1 MSDSFYSFSE
11 PFNRGID
18 FYQAD
23 AADVTIDINVSSSLT
38 ITSYKISFASI
49 SIDSNSN
56 LVSNSHKIAYAS
68 ANLAIDGATVVIA
81 TERQDGSVVITAEV
95 FVATN
100 ITKIAYAG
108 ASLSIESNATPVA
121 IKLSAA
127 SCSLSSESSVTS
139 VAKKI
144 AKALSQIAA
153 SSAMTVSGTRIAF
166 GAANLSGQVNIAI
179 VGKIVLATIR
189 INLEQ
194 IVNITTDAIKF
205 STSGVVDSSVIRTF
219 MLLDGRAITNHN
231 RKFNST
237 LEPIFTQN
245 KNWNNRKTRYYKS
258 TTRAGRRTFSLSWAW
273 LPNLSE
279 YTADQKEARDYIKT
293 IASDPSHHVL
303 KIVDLDES
311 GITPP
316 TETSYNVLVK
326 DYNESLIRRDLSNDV
341 YFWDCSL
348 TLEEV

>member
-11 PFNRGID
+11 PFNSGID

-23 AADVTIDINVSSSLT
+23 GVNAIVDISISSLLT
-38 ITSYKISFASI
+38 ITSHRIVFANI

-56 LVSNSHKIAYAS
+56 LISNSHKIAFAS
-68 ANLAIDGATVVIA
+68 ANLAIDGATVVIG

-100 ITKIAYAG
+100 AIKIAHAST
-108 ASLSIESNATPVA
+108 SLSVESNVGSIAT
-121 IKLSAA
+121 KLSIS
-127 SCSLSSESSVTS
+127 SCALSSDSSVSSS
-139 VAKKI
+139 VKKI
-144 AKALSQIAA
+144 AKALSQITP
-153 SSAMTVSGTRIAF
+153 SSAMTVSGTKIVFALT
-166 GAANLSGQVNIAI
+166 NLSSQINVAI
-179 VGKIVLATIR
+179 LGKIALATIK
-189 INLEQ
+189 INLGQ
-194 IVNITTDAIKF
+194 IVNITAGAIKF
-205 STSGVVDSSVIRTF
+205 SSSGIVDSSMIRTF

-231 RKFNST
+231 RIFDSG

-258 TTRAGRRTFSLSWAW
+258 TSRSGRRTFSLSWSW
-273 LPNLSE
+273 LPNLLE

-303 KIVDLDES
+303 KIINLDES
-311 GITPP
+311 GLTPP

-341 YFWDCSL
+341 YFWDCSI